1 MIQFFTFAF
10 GRTTECFLLGTMA
23 YDRYVAICKPLLYP
37 VIMTN
42 RLCVCLL
49 VLSFLGGFL
58 RSLFHEGF
66 LFRLTFCHSNI
77 IHHFYCDIIPLF
89 NISCTD
95 PSINFMLVFYLIWYN
110 SSVHNCDLLFL
121 IH

>member
-49 VLSFLGGFL
+49 VLSFLGGLL

-66 LFRLTFCHSNI
+66 LFRLTLCLSNI
-77 IHHFYCDIIPLF
+77 IHHFYCELF
-89 NISCTD
+89 
-95 PSINFMLVFYLIWYN
+95 
-110 SSVHNCDLLFL
+110 H
-121 IH
+121 